1 MDTFVYLSLL
11 CYIHK
16 YVQMICYMQIYVYL
30 ILLTYTHTH
39 TCVEMLFVTLGD
51 DHPPWNNLTNSCYL

>member
-39 TCVEMLFVTLGD
+39 VCRNTICHLR
-51 DHPPWNNLTNSCYL
+51 